1 MTYAANVLT
10 GYVLAAVGV
19 AAYASWVVR
28 RGRTLGREL
37 GIGAGGP
44 GPDVGDESRPHD

>member
-10 GYVLAAVGV
+10 GYVLAAVAV
-19 AAYASWVVR
+19 VAYASWVVR

-37 GIGAGGP
+37 GIGAGDP
-44 GPDVGDESRPHD
+44 GPDIGDEPRPHD